1 MYEKEVCLKNSNLHF
16 WEDNMIYVYHKKMND
31 VWYSAA
37 IEDNK
42 VMATFFSVKEPDLDR
57 LLRRLPQDTHFQI
70 VEDPTKQ
77 LSEILLTL
85 EEIFEGKDKENY
97 GFEIALDHLSSYTQ
111 EVLNCTSLVPVGYV
125 TTYMA
130 IAKIAGG
137 IARSVGRI
145 EATNP
150 FALLIPCHRVV
161 CSDLRLGGYVNGEQV
176 KKEILQKE
184 DRGYQEAQKIKINRD
199 ELPLFP
205 VKRIK

>member
-1 MYEKEVCLKNSNLHF
+1 MYEKEVCLINSKLYAG
-16 WEDNMIYVYHKKMND
+16 EDNMIYIYHKKIND
-31 VWYSAA
+31 MWYGTA

-42 VMATFFSVKEPDLDR
+42 VMATYFSVKEPDLDR

-70 VEDPTKQ
+70 LEEPTKQ
-77 LSEILLTL
+77 LSETLLAL

-97 GFEIALDHLSSYTQ
+97 GFDIVLDHLSSYTQ
-111 EVLNCTSLVPVGYV
+111 KVLKCTSLVPVGYV
-125 TTYMA
+125 TTYIA

-150 FALLIPCHRVV
+150 FTLLIPCHRVV

-176 KKEILQKE
+176 KREILQRE
-184 DRGYQEAQKIKINRD
+184 DRGYKEAQKIKINRD